1 MGLVVDYVSSVDEAE
16 EFCRDA
22 LPQAVIYESALAGQ
36 RFDRLRASIEADVP
50 QFVFIEIAQE
60 GNTFAL
66 SNEGDR
72 QHATLGRDA
81 VLASLPSA
89 LIFELSRTL

>member
-1 MGLVVDYVSSVDEAE
+1 VDEAE
-16 EFCRDA
+16 EFCREA
-22 LPQAVIYESALAGQ
+22 LPQAVIYESSLSGQ
-36 RFDRLRASIEADVP
+36 RFERLRKSIESDMP
-50 QFVFIEIAQE
+50 NFVFIEIAQE
-60 GNTFAL
+60 GHGFAL